1 MPHGRYYMAAT
12 GGPLRESR
20 CCMAAVAYGR
30 CGRGWADESE
40 EEDAQ
45 SRRKQKLVFFNT
57 IKTGNNASGGAVA
70 ATGKRE
76 QQNAQGRMHRQRGYR
91 EAPTW
96 PSLATCRHRGLLGPP
111 TG

>member
-1 MPHGRYYMAAT
+1 MPHGRYYMAAA
-12 GGPLRESR
+12 GGPLLESR
-20 CCMAAVAYGR
+20 CCWPLLHPR
-30 CGRGWADESE
+30 CGRGGADESE

-45 SRRKQKLVFFNT
+45 NRRKQKLVFFNT
-57 IKTGNNASGGAVA
+57 IKTGNKASGGAPA

-76 QQNAQGRMHRQRGYR
+76 QQNAHGRMHRQRGYR

-96 PSLATCRHRGLLGPP
+96 PSLPTRRKRGLLGAP